1 MKHEAKGDRKLAA
14 IMFTDMVGYSALS
27 QKDEALA
34 LSLLEEH
41 RRILRQIFPKHNGKE
56 VETAGD
62 SFFVEFASALDA
74 AQCAIQIQRTLFQR
88 NATAKQEKRLSVR
101 IGLHVGDVV
110 HQGKHV
116 HGDGVNIAA
125 RIEPCAT
132 PGGICLSEDVA
143 RQLQNKTN
151 ISVVKLGRGELKNI
165 RLPVNIYRIV
175 LPWEEKRLRV
185 VDQLKFFLKK
195 RKALAYVFSVVLA
208 ALIILDILSPFTTT
222 SADRNSIAILP
233 FENLSGGTE
242 NEYFSDGIT
251 EDVIAQL
258 SKIGKLKVISR
269 TSVMQYKNAKRNLRD
284 IGRELNVATI
294 LEGSVRRDNNY
305 VRVVAQLLDAHNDEH
320 LWSET
325 YDKELTQIF
334 AIQTAIAKS
343 IADAL
348 KTTIS
353 PDDSMR
359 LERKPTGSLEAY
371 DLYLQ
376 GRYHWNRRIPDELK
390 ASITY
395 FEQAIHK
402 DSTYA
407 LAYAGL
413 ADAYTLL
420 GNFSVLPPKE
430 AYAGAKSSVAKALE
444 INPEL
449 ADAHT
454 ALAFVILHYDWD
466 WPAAEKEFKRA
477 LELNPSS
484 ARAHGWYS
492 LYLTVM
498 GRFEEAL
505 GEGRR
510 AQELD
515 PLSVVTRAD
524 AGLALYF
531 MRKYDQAIEQYRKI
545 IEMDPTFAVA
555 YIPLGGSYEQ
565 KSMYDSALAAFS
577 WAGMFSKGHPIAVAA
592 LAHGYAVSGR
602 LEDAH
607 TMLDLLLER
616 SSDQNTEPYW
626 VGPYWIAAIYTAL
639 ANRDQAFT
647 WLEKAYNERDG
658 SLVFV
663 KVDPVL
669 DNLRTDPRFSLLLK
683 KMRLQ
688 DDEDATQEQPF

>member
-1 MKHEAKGDRKLAA
+1 MKHEAKGQRKLAA

-27 QKDEALA
+27 QTNESLA
-34 LSLLEEH
+34 LSLLEEY

-56 VETAGD
+56 IETAGD
-62 SFFVEFASALDA
+62 SFFVEFASTLDA
-74 AQCAIQIQRTLFQR
+74 ARCAIQIQRTLFQR
-88 NATAKQEKRLSVR
+88 NATMSSTKHLRIR

-125 RIEPCAT
+125 RIEPCAS

-143 RQLQNKTN
+143 RQLQNKTE

-165 RLPVNIYRIV
+165 KLPVNIYRIV
-175 LPWEEKRLRV
+175 LPWERSRHGIS
-185 VDQLKFFLKK
+185 DQLRFFLKK
-195 RKALAYVFSVVLA
+195 KRAVVFGLVALLAVVITLA
-208 ALIILDILSPFTTT
+208 ILSPLRTS
-222 SADRNSIAILP
+222 SADKGSIAVLP
-233 FENLSGGTE
+233 FDNLSGEAE

-258 SKIGKLKVISR
+258 SKIGRLKVISR
-269 TSVMQYKNAKRNLRD
+269 TSVMQYKNAKKSLRE
-284 IGRELNVATI
+284 IGEELHVATI
-294 LEGSVRRDNNY
+294 LEGSVRREKNH
-305 VRVVAQLLDAHNDEH
+305 VRVVAQLLDARNDEH

-325 YDKELTQIF
+325 YDRELTQIF
-334 AIQTAIAKS
+334 SIQTAIAKS

-348 KTTIS
+348 QTTIS
-353 PDDSMR
+353 SNDSAQ
-359 LERKPTGSLEAY
+359 LEVAATDNVEAY

-376 GRYHWNRRIPDELK
+376 GRHHWNKRIPEELQ
-390 ASITY
+390 ASITL
-395 FEQAIHK
+395 FERALDK
-402 DSTYA
+402 DPMFA

-420 GNFSVLPPKE
+420 GTFSVLSPVD
-430 AYAGAKSSVAKALE
+430 AYPQAKSAVAKALE

-454 ALAFVILHYDWD
+454 ALGFVLMHYDWD
-466 WPAAEKEFKRA
+466 WSGAEKEFRRA

-492 LYLTVM
+492 LFLTVM

-505 GEGRR
+505 KEGKLAR
-510 AQELD
+510 ELD
-515 PLSVVTRAD
+515 PLSVVIKAD

-531 MRKYDQAIEQYRKI
+531 MRKYDESIGLYRNI
-545 IEMDPTFAVA
+545 IKTDPTFAAA

-577 WAGMFSKGHPIAVAA
+577 TAGIFSKGHPIAVAA
-592 LAHGYAVSGR
+592 LGHGYAVSGR

-607 TMLDLLLER
+607 TMLELLRER
-616 SSDQNTEPYW
+616 SDSGIGESYW
-626 VGPYWIAAIYTAL
+626 VGPYWVAAIYTAL
-639 ANRDQAFT
+639 GDQEQAFT
-647 WLEKAYNERDG
+647 WLERGYQERDG
-658 SLVFV
+658 AMVFI
-663 KVDPVL
+663 KVDPTL
-669 DNLRTDPRFSLLLK
+669 DPLRSDSRFSALLK
-683 KMRLQ
+683 KMRL
-688 DDEDATQEQPF
+688 